1 MKRTVATVIA
11 VISLGALALAGKPIT
26 MKGSDTMVILGQR
39 WAETYMKAH
48 PGAIIQITGGGSGTG
63 IAQLIDGSTDIA
75 QASRPMKD
83 QEKEQLKK
91 KRGVAVVEIPTALDG
106 LAIYVD
112 EKNPVEKL
120 TMAQLKAI
128 YQSDITNWKN
138 LGGPNAEII
147 LYSREN
153 NSGTYAYF
161 KEHVLKGEDF
171 SAQCQTLPGT
181 AAIINA
187 TAKDPNGIGFGGIGY
202 SKGVKVLSIAK
213 DEKSEYV
220 ELTEA
225 NVVSM
230 KYPLARY
237 LYWYCAGEPKGDT
250 KKLVNWI
257 LSDEGQKVV
266 AEVGY
271 YPLPKKTALQEKTGK

>member
-1 MKRTVATVIA
+1 MKRLLTMAFA
-11 VISLGALALAGKPIT
+11 VIVLGALAVAGKPIT
-26 MKGSDTMVILGQR
+26 IKGSDTMVILGQR

-48 PGAIIQITGGGSGTG
+48 PGSIIQVTGGGSGTG
-63 IAQLIDGSTDIA
+63 IAQLIDGATDIA

-83 QEKEQLKK
+83 QEKAQLKT
-91 KRGVAVVEIPTALDG
+91 KRRIEAVEIRTALDG
-106 LAIYVD
+106 LAIYVN
-112 EKNPVEKL
+112 EKNPITRL
-120 TMAQLKAI
+120 TQDQLKAI
-128 YQSDITNWKN
+128 YQMDITNWKEV
-138 LGGPNAEII
+138 GGPDAEII

-161 KEHVLKGEDF
+161 KEHVLKNEDF

-187 TAKDPNGIGFGGIGY
+187 AAKDPNGIGFGGIGY
-202 SKGVKVLSIAK
+202 AKGVKVLSIAK

-220 ELTEA
+220 DPTEV

-237 LYWYCAGEPKGDT
+237 LYWYCAGEPKGDAR
-250 KKLVNWI
+250 KLVDWI

-266 AEVGY
+266 TQVGY
-271 YPLPKKTALQEKTGK
+271 YPLPKKTTLEEKPGK